1 MCGHGLARGYAL
13 HERSGVMGREREADG
28 AWRRDL
34 EQLRK
39 DLKPGDRIV
48 YRKMARTGDE
58 RILDLMDVTAA
69 VKEKYPHLV
78 RVEIPG
84 DRECPVRTMTYMEI
98 LTDWFRK
105 SGDKQES
112 NRKERGRCLKN
123 LENLTPAKN

>member
-1 MCGHGLARGYAL
+1 MCGYGLARRHTLY
-13 HERSGVMGREREADG
+13 ERSGVMGREREADG

-39 DLKPGDRIV
+39 DLKPGD
-48 YRKMARTGDE
+48 G
-58 RILDLMDVTAA
+58 
-69 VKEKYPHLV
+69 
-78 RVEIPG
+78 
-84 DRECPVRTMTYMEI
+84 ECPVRTMTYMEI